1 MRGVMVAAVVLSSVV
16 SGLVLPAAAQTRLP
30 RTTPAERQ
38 VRELNRSIQQEQRAL
53 QREQQYQIDSN
64 QLRQRL
70 DRQQNLINPSP
81 PARIRNCP
89 AGSIGC

>member
-1 MRGVMVAAVVLSSVV
+1 MVAAVVVSSVV

>member
-1 MRGVMVAAVVLSSVV
+1 MRGVMVAAVVVSSVV